1 MRRLLRRRDDAALDA
16 GLDIGALA
24 PMVDMMTVLLVLL
37 LRSYATDPAPMPP
50 AGRLELANTLSED
63 PRRTGVEILVS
74 DEAIFINGR
83 RVIATAYMPGE
94 LLVRELYDPLLML
107 RERGR
112 IEIHAHRE
120 VTWPVLER
128 VLHTVRSAGYTDI
141 ALVGIAGAE
150 IR

>member
-1 MRRLLRRRDDAALDA
+1 MRRLLRGRAAPAVDA

-50 AGRLELANTLSED
+50 AGRLELGSTLSED
-63 PRRTGVEILVS
+63 PRQSGVEILIS
-74 DEAIFINGR
+74 DEAIFVNGR
-83 RVIATAYMPGE
+83 RVIATAYLPSE
-94 LLVRELYDPLLML
+94 LMIREIYDPLLMM
-107 RERGR
+107 RDRGR
-112 IEIHAHRE
+112 IEIHAHRL
-120 VTWPVLER
+120 VTWAVLEK
-128 VLHTVRSAGYTDI
+128 VLYTARSAGFSDI